1 MLNHSIIVRGMKEN
15 NLKNIDLQL
24 QKGRIHVFTGVSG
37 SGKSSVVFDTIATES
52 NRQMILNY
60 SQYIRNHMPRY
71 ERPNVTEIKNLSPVH
86 VIEQKPIGVN
96 LRSTVGTYMDI
107 HPLLRLLFSRMGH
120 PQIKEAID
128 FSSQSAY
135 GKCPTCNG
143 YGQVVKP
150 DKDKLIDFNKSLKD
164 YAIRFKPLSPSGWQG
179 RWMITGG
186 LFNPDKKIKD
196 YLNDELTLL
205 IDGPPKGEK
214 VFAPFHTKHGPQP
227 HEWDGL
233 LPRFERLYVNRDIS
247 KLKQVSKEDVLA
259 MTTKTDCQRCQGSGL
274 NPEVLKSKIHDLN
287 INQVDQLEL
296 TELNRFLRG
305 IDTPLSHGIM
315 NQMLPK
321 INQLMELGLS
331 YMSLSRQMNTLSVG
345 EAQRVKIARH
355 LGSSLNNLIYI
366 FDEPTAGLHPEE
378 VGTLIQVMK
387 KLKDQG
393 NTVLVVEHE
402 EQIIKLADE
411 VIEMGPQAGH
421 YGGRVVFQ
429 GRPEDLEESKGQT
442 KVKLPV
448 EVKEEARQSDHF
460 FTLKNVS
467 QHNLKN
473 LSVKIPKNVL
483 VSICGVSGSGKSTLL
498 LDAFLKQYPHAIWVG
513 QNQIGISSRST
524 LATYMGMMDEIRQ
537 EMAEETSQPPGLFSF
552 NSIGACPNCSGK
564 GVTQPDLAFADPVTM
579 TCEACQGKRYS
590 KEALSYT
597 YQGLTIA
604 DVLSLTIEQLANYF
618 KSPKITRQIA
628 RLKDVGMD
636 YITLGQTTSTLSGGE
651 LQRLKLA
658 SHLQAQGEIY
668 VLDEPSSG
676 LHQTD
681 KDKLFALLNKLVN
694 HGNSVILIEHDLH
707 MLAQSD
713 WLIELGPKGG
723 NEGGQIMFE
732 GLPSDLLKKTTPTAR
747 ALKKR
752 I

>member
-150 DKDKLIDFNKSLKD
+150 DKDKLIDFNKSVKD
-164 YAIRFKPLSPSGWQG
+164 YAIRFKPLWASAWQG

-305 IDTPLSHGIM
+305 IDTPLSHGIV

-345 EAQRVKIARH
+345 EAQRVKIA
-355 LGSSLNNLIYI
+355 
-366 FDEPTAGLHPEE
+366 
-378 VGTLIQVMK
+378 
-387 KLKDQG
+387 
-393 NTVLVVEHE
+393 
-402 EQIIKLADE
+402 
-411 VIEMGPQAGH
+411 
-421 YGGRVVFQ
+421 
-429 GRPEDLEESKGQT
+429 
-442 KVKLPV
+442 
-448 EVKEEARQSDHF
+448 
-460 FTLKNVS
+460 
-467 QHNLKN
+467 
-473 LSVKIPKNVL
+473 
-483 VSICGVSGSGKSTLL
+483 
-498 LDAFLKQYPHAIWVG
+498 
-513 QNQIGISSRST
+513 
-524 LATYMGMMDEIRQ
+524 
-537 EMAEETSQPPGLFSF
+537 
-552 NSIGACPNCSGK
+552 
-564 GVTQPDLAFADPVTM
+564 
-579 TCEACQGKRYS
+579 
-590 KEALSYT
+590 
-597 YQGLTIA
+597 
-604 DVLSLTIEQLANYF
+604 
-618 KSPKITRQIA
+618 
-628 RLKDVGMD
+628 
-636 YITLGQTTSTLSGGE
+636 
-651 LQRLKLA
+651 
-658 SHLQAQGEIY
+658 
-668 VLDEPSSG
+668 
-676 LHQTD
+676 
-681 KDKLFALLNKLVN
+681 
-694 HGNSVILIEHDLH
+694 
-707 MLAQSD
+707 
-713 WLIELGPKGG
+713 
-723 NEGGQIMFE
+723 
-732 GLPSDLLKKTTPTAR
+732 
-747 ALKKR
+747 
-752 I
+752 